1 MRTLEETI
9 KWEEEIVHECENQ
22 AKKCNTDDPYE
33 RDVAYENM
41 KCAEDHKQIA
51 EWLKQL
57 KQLKEQEPCEDAV
70 SRLGVMVLISEIT
83 RKYLSSFPSGI
94 SQKAFEDLLNGT
106 QALPPVT
113 PTQKWILVSEKLP
126 EEETDV
132 LVRNE
137 NGDKEIARGSYSTE
151 MADEFIWYTSGWKFG
166 KVIAWMPLPPTN
178 QAHQV

>member
-1 MRTLEETI
+1 MRTLDEVI
-9 KWEEEIVHECENQ
+9 KWEEDIVHECEYQ
-22 AKKCNTDDPYE
+22 AKQCDLDDPYE

-51 EWLKQL
+51 EWLKEL
-57 KQLKEQEPCEDAV
+57 KQLKEQEPREDCV
-70 SRLGVMVLISEIT
+70 SREFMYKLGATCIATRDKNNKLIA
-83 RKYLSSFPSGI
+83 L
-94 SQKAFEDLLNGT
+94 GT
-106 QALPPVT
+106 IENLPPVT

-151 MADEFIWYTSGWKFG
+151 MQDEFIWCTSGWKFG

-178 QAHQV
+178 LEHHVQK